1 VSETEIEKQIA
12 LEAARLRVTLFRNNV
27 GMGWVGKFFKRPN
40 GDVVIQNARPLHAGL
55 CEGSSD
61 RIGWTPVKIT
71 GDMIGLELAV
81 FTAVEVKNGT
91 RGCLTPE
98 QRNFLERL
106 EDAGG
111 IAIEARSVEDLIG
124 GLSTWIR
131 VK

>member
-1 VSETEIEKQIA
+1 MSEREIEKQIA
-12 LEAARLRVTLFRNNV
+12 LEASRRGVTLFRNNV
-27 GMGWVGKFFKRPN
+27 GMGWAGKWVQQPN
-40 GDVVIQNARPLHAGL
+40 GDVLIKNARPLHAGL

-61 RIGWTPVKIT
+61 QIGWTPVKIT

-124 GLSTWIR
+124 GLSTWIP